1 MTTSVSSS
9 TGASSLGSTS
19 PKSIFGSNA
28 STFLNMLTT
37 QLKNQNP
44 TSPMDTTAFT
54 SQLVQFSQVEQ
65 LMNLSTS
72 FKQVSGR
79 MDDAN
84 FVQAMDLV
92 GKNVKVQAHGLE
104 VKNASADFAV
114 HLDTPAVA
122 SSVSITDQSGMQV
135 WYANGP
141 TAAGDTPFH
150 WDGKDM
156 AGNQLP
162 DGEYNVTVSTFGKDG
177 KATEIAP
184 IVETTVT
191 GVARGANGTTLTTPA
206 GIVSLSSLYGIV
218 K

>member
-1 MTTSVSSS
+1 
-9 TGASSLGSTS
+9 
-19 PKSIFGSNA
+19 
-28 STFLNMLTT
+28 
-37 QLKNQNP
+37 
-44 TSPMDTTAFT
+44 MDTTAFT

-150 WDGKDM
+150 WDGKDS